1 MKHISI
7 GKILNFHGIKGDAK
21 VGYSK
26 SQADFL
32 STLKR
37 VLIKNNNGSF
47 DTLEISS
54 CKFNKNFAII
64 KFKNINSINE
74 LIPYKGQLL
83 YVEQT
88 SLKENL
94 SEDEFLIEDLIGLD
108 VFTVSEEKVGTI
120 VGISNNGTNDYLNIK
135 TKTKRTSLVPFIKE
149 LVPEVDIENKKVI
162 ISNLEGLIE

>member
-1 MKHISI
+1 MKYISV
-7 GKILNFHGIKGDAK
+7 GKILNFHGIQGEAK

-32 STLKR
+32 STLKT
-37 VLIKNNNGSF
+37 VLIKKENGYEPLNV
-47 DTLEISS
+47 TS
-54 CKFNKNFAII
+54 CRFNKNFAII
-64 KFKNINSINE
+64 KFKEISSIND
-74 LIPYKGQLL
+74 LLPYKGTLL

-94 SEDEFLIEDLIGLD
+94 SDDEFLIEDLVGCEVLNQ
-108 VFTVSEEKVGTI
+108 SNEKVGTVI
-120 VGISNNGTNDYLNIK
+120 GISNNGTNDYLNIK

-149 LVPEVDIENKKVI
+149 LVPELDIQNKKII

>member
-1 MKHISI
+1 MKYISI
-7 GKILNFHGIKGDAK
+7 GKILNFHGIQGEAK

-26 SQADFL
+26 SQTDFL
-32 STLKR
+32 STLKA
-37 VLIKNNNGSF
+37 VLIKPENEYK
-47 DTLEISS
+47 TLNITS
-54 CKFNKNFAII
+54 CRFNKNFAII
-64 KFKNINSINE
+64 KFKEINSINDI
-74 LIPYKGQLL
+74 IPYKGLLL

-94 SEDEFLIEDLIGLD
+94 SDDEFLIEDLIGCEA
-108 VFTVSEEKVGTI
+108 FNQNGEKVGTI

-149 LVPEVDIENKKVI
+149 LVPEIDIENKKVI

>member
-1 MKHISI
+1 MKYISV
-7 GKILNFHGIKGDAK
+7 GKILNFHGIQGEAK

-32 STLKR
+32 STLKT
-37 VLIKNNNGSF
+37 VLIKKENGYELLNV
-47 DTLEISS
+47 TS
-54 CKFNKNFAII
+54 CRFNKNFAIM
-64 KFKNINSINE
+64 KFKEINSIND
-74 LIPYKGQLL
+74 LLPYKGTLL

-94 SEDEFLIEDLIGLD
+94 SDDEFLIEDLVGCE
-108 VFTVSEEKVGTI
+108 VFNQNNEKVGTVI
-120 VGISNNGTNDYLNIK
+120 GISNNGTNDYLNIK

-149 LVPEVDIENKKVI
+149 LVPEIDIQNKKVI